1 MNSSISLTSIL
12 RLLVIF
18 LIMFILL
25 APFLW
30 ILLAS
35 FRPNMELI
43 RNQTLI
49 PQNLTIE
56 NYISLFAKSAYWQW
70 VINSTIVAIYTVVLS
85 LPLIV
90 AGAYSVYRTQYRG
103 RNVLSLFLLSVY
115 IFPTALLVVPIFKIF
130 DGLALVD
137 SHLGCALMNTAFA
150 VPFGIWLLQAF
161 LKSLP
166 PELEEAAAVDGIGR
180 IRTLFQIIIPQAA
193 PGIIA
198 IAMFAFIVSWTE
210 YLFAMT
216 LLLSNDLHTLPI
228 GLTGIVFGQYRVNW
242 GFAAA
247 GAVGSALPVFILFL
261 IVGRWFI
268 RGISAG
274 AIK

>member
-1 MNSSISLTSIL
+1 MNSSYSAISIL
-12 RLLVIF
+12 RLLVIV

-30 ILLAS
+30 ILIAS
-35 FRPNMELI
+35 FRPNMELV

-49 PQNLTIE
+49 PQNITLE
-56 NYISLFAKSAYWQW
+56 NYVSLFTKSAYWKW
-70 VINSTIVAIYTVVLS
+70 VINSFIVSLYTVILS

-90 AGAYSVYRTQYRG
+90 AGAYSVYRTQFRG
-103 RNVLSLFLLSVY
+103 RHVLSFFLLSVY

-130 DGLALVD
+130 NGLSLID

-161 LKSLP
+161 LRSLP
-166 PELEEAAAVDGIGR
+166 PELEEVAAVDGISK
-180 IRTLFQIIIPQAA
+180 IRTLFQIIIPQVA

>member
-1 MNSSISLTSIL
+1 MNSSYSAISIL
-12 RLLVIF
+12 RLLIIV

-30 ILLAS
+30 ILIAS

-49 PQNLTIE
+49 PQNITLE
-56 NYISLFAKSAYWQW
+56 NYVSLFAKSAYWKW
-70 VINSTIVAIYTVVLS
+70 VMNSFIVSLYTVILS

-90 AGAYSVYRTQYRG
+90 AGAYSVYRTQFWG
-103 RNVLSLFLLSVY
+103 RNVLSFFLLSVY

-130 DGLALVD
+130 NSLSLID
-137 SHLGCALMNTAFA
+137 SHLGVALMNTAFA

-161 LKSLP
+161 LRSLP
-166 PELEEAAAVDGIGR
+166 PELEEAAAVDGISK

-193 PGIIA
+193 PGIIS

-216 LLLSNDLHTLPI
+216 LLLSNDLHTLPV

>member
-12 RLLVIF
+12 RLLVIS
-18 LIMFILL
+18 LVMFILL

-49 PQNLTIE
+49 PQNITIE
-56 NYISLFAKSAYWQW
+56 NYISLFTKSAYWQW
-70 VINSTIVAIYTVVLS
+70 VINSTIVAIYTVILS

>member
-12 RLLVIF
+12 RLLVIS

-35 FRPNMELI
+35 FRPNMALI

-166 PELEEAAAVDGIGR
+166 PELEEAAAVDDIGR

>member
-12 RLLVIF
+12 RLIVIS

-49 PQNLTIE
+49 PQNITIE
-56 NYISLFAKSAYWQW
+56 NYISLFTKSSYWQW
-70 VINSTIVAIYTVVLS
+70 VINSTIVAVYTVILS

>member
-1 MNSSISLTSIL
+1 MNSSYSAISIL
-12 RLLVIF
+12 RLLVIV

-30 ILLAS
+30 ILIAS
-35 FRPNMELI
+35 FRPNMELV

-49 PQNLTIE
+49 PQNITLE
-56 NYISLFAKSAYWQW
+56 NYVSLFAKSAYWKW
-70 VINSTIVAIYTVVLS
+70 VINSFIVSLYTVILS

-90 AGAYSVYRTQYRG
+90 AGAYSVYRTQFRG
-103 RNVLSLFLLSVY
+103 RNVLSFFLLSVY

-130 DGLALVD
+130 NGLSLID

-161 LKSLP
+161 LRSLP
-166 PELEEAAAVDGIGR
+166 PELEEAAAVDGISK

-247 GAVGSALPVFILFL
+247 GAVGSTLPVFILFL

>member
-1 MNSSISLTSIL
+1 MNSSYSAISIL
-12 RLLVIF
+12 RLLVIV
-18 LIMFILL
+18 LIMFIFL

-30 ILLAS
+30 ILIAS
-35 FRPNMELI
+35 FRPNMELV

-49 PQNLTIE
+49 PQNITLE
-56 NYISLFAKSAYWQW
+56 NYVSLFTKSAYWKW
-70 VINSTIVAIYTVVLS
+70 VINSFIVSLYTVILS

-90 AGAYSVYRTQYRG
+90 AGAYSVYRTQFRG
-103 RNVLSLFLLSVY
+103 RHVLSFFLLSVY

-130 DGLALVD
+130 NGLSLID

-161 LKSLP
+161 LRSLP
-166 PELEEAAAVDGIGR
+166 PELEEVAAVDGISK
-180 IRTLFQIIIPQAA
+180 IRTLFQIIIPQVA

-216 LLLSNDLHTLPI
+216 ILLSNDLHTLPI

-261 IVGRWFI
+261 FVGRWFI

>member
-1 MNSSISLTSIL
+1 MNSSYSAISIL
-12 RLLVIF
+12 RLLVIV

-30 ILLAS
+30 ILIAS
-35 FRPNMELI
+35 FRPNMELV

-49 PQNLTIE
+49 PQNITLE
-56 NYISLFAKSAYWQW
+56 NYVSLFTKSAYWKW
-70 VINSTIVAIYTVVLS
+70 VINSFIVSLYTVILS

-90 AGAYSVYRTQYRG
+90 AGAYSVYRTQFRG
-103 RNVLSLFLLSVY
+103 RHVLSFFLLSVY

-130 DGLALVD
+130 NGLSLID
-137 SHLGCALMNTAFA
+137 SHLGVALMNTAFA

-161 LKSLP
+161 LRSLP
-166 PELEEAAAVDGIGR
+166 PELEEVAAVDGISK
-180 IRTLFQIIIPQAA
+180 IRTLFQIIIPQVA

-261 IVGRWFI
+261 FVGRWFI

>member
-12 RLLVIF
+12 RLIVIS

-49 PQNLTIE
+49 PQNITIE
-56 NYISLFAKSAYWQW
+56 NYISLFTKSAYWQW
-70 VINSTIVAIYTVVLS
+70 VINSTIVAVYTVILS

-274 AIK
+274 AFK

>member
-1 MNSSISLTSIL
+1 MNSSYSAISIL
-12 RLLVIF
+12 RLLIIV

-30 ILLAS
+30 ILIAS

-49 PQNLTIE
+49 PENITLE
-56 NYISLFAKSAYWQW
+56 NYVSLFAKSAYWKW
-70 VINSTIVAIYTVVLS
+70 VINSFIVSLYTVILS

-90 AGAYSVYRTQYRG
+90 AGAYSVYRTQFWG
-103 RNVLSLFLLSVY
+103 RNVLSFFLLSVY

-130 DGLALVD
+130 NSLSLID
-137 SHLGCALMNTAFA
+137 SHLGVALMNTAFA

-161 LKSLP
+161 LRSLP
-166 PELEEAAAVDGIGR
+166 PELEEAAAVDGISK

-193 PGIIA
+193 PGIIS

-210 YLFAMT
+210 YLFSMT
-216 LLLSNDLHTLPI
+216 LLLSNDLHTLPV

>member
-1 MNSSISLTSIL
+1 MNSSYSAISIL
-12 RLLVIF
+12 RLLVIA

-30 ILLAS
+30 ILIAS
-35 FRPNMELI
+35 FRPNMELV

-49 PQNLTIE
+49 PQNITLE
-56 NYISLFAKSAYWQW
+56 NYVSLFAKSSYWKW
-70 VINSTIVAIYTVVLS
+70 VINSSIVSVYTVILS

-90 AGAYSVYRTQYRG
+90 AGAYSVYRTQFRG
-103 RNVLSLFLLSVY
+103 RNVLSFFLLSVY

-130 DGLALVD
+130 DGLSLID

-161 LKSLP
+161 LRSLP
-166 PELEEAAAVDGIGR
+166 PELEEAAAVDGISKT
-180 IRTLFQIIIPQAA
+180 RTLFQIIIPQAA

>member
-12 RLLVIF
+12 RLLVIS

-56 NYISLFAKSAYWQW
+56 NYISLFAKSAYWKW

-216 LLLSNDLHTLPI
+216 LLLSNDLHPLPI

>member
-1 MNSSISLTSIL
+1 MNSSYSAISIL
-12 RLLVIF
+12 RLLVIV
-18 LIMFILL
+18 LIMFIFL

-30 ILLAS
+30 ILIAS
-35 FRPNMELI
+35 FRPNMELV

-49 PQNLTIE
+49 PQNITLE
-56 NYISLFAKSAYWQW
+56 NYVSLFTKSAYWKW
-70 VINSTIVAIYTVVLS
+70 VINSFIVSLYTVILS

-90 AGAYSVYRTQYRG
+90 AGAYSVYRTQFRG
-103 RNVLSLFLLSVY
+103 RHVLSFFLLSVY
-115 IFPTALLVVPIFKIF
+115 IFSTALLVVPIFKIF
-130 DGLALVD
+130 NGLSLID

-161 LKSLP
+161 LRSLP
-166 PELEEAAAVDGIGR
+166 PELEEVAAVDGISK
-180 IRTLFQIIIPQAA
+180 IRTLFQIIIPQVA

>member
-1 MNSSISLTSIL
+1 MNSSYSAISIL
-12 RLLVIF
+12 RILIIV

-30 ILLAS
+30 ILIAS
-35 FRPNMELI
+35 FRPNMELV

-49 PQNLTIE
+49 PQNITLE
-56 NYISLFAKSAYWQW
+56 NYVSLFAKSAYWKW
-70 VINSTIVAIYTVVLS
+70 VINSFIVSIYTVILS

-90 AGAYSVYRTQYRG
+90 AGAYSVYRTQFRG
-103 RNVLSLFLLSVY
+103 RNVLSFFLLSVY

-130 DGLALVD
+130 DGLSLID

-161 LKSLP
+161 LRSLP
-166 PELEEAAAVDGIGR
+166 PELEEAAAVDGISKT
-180 IRTLFQIIIPQAA
+180 RTLFQIIIPQAA

-247 GAVGSALPVFILFL
+247 GAVGSAIPVFILFL

>member
-12 RLLVIF
+12 RLLVIS

-49 PQNLTIE
+49 PQNITIE
-56 NYISLFAKSAYWQW
+56 NYISLFTKSAYWQW
-70 VINSTIVAIYTVVLS
+70 VINSTIVAIYTVILS
-85 LPLIV
+85 LPLIL

>member
-1 MNSSISLTSIL
+1 MNSSTSLTSIL
-12 RLLVIF
+12 RLLVIS

>member
-12 RLLVIF
+12 RLIVISLV
-18 LIMFILL
+18 MFILL

-49 PQNLTIE
+49 PQNITIE
-56 NYISLFAKSAYWQW
+56 NYISLFTKSAYWQW
-70 VINSTIVAIYTVVLS
+70 VINSTIVAIYTVILS

>member
-1 MNSSISLTSIL
+1 MNSSYSAISIF
-12 RLLVIF
+12 RLLVIV

-30 ILLAS
+30 ILIAS

-49 PQNLTIE
+49 PENITLE
-56 NYISLFAKSAYWQW
+56 NYVSLFAKSAYWKW
-70 VINSTIVAIYTVVLS
+70 VMNSFIVSLYTVILS

-90 AGAYSVYRTQYRG
+90 AGAYSVYRTQFWG
-103 RNVLSLFLLSVY
+103 RNVLSFFLLSVY

-130 DGLALVD
+130 NSLSLID
-137 SHLGCALMNTAFA
+137 SHLGVALMNTAFA

-161 LKSLP
+161 LRSLP
-166 PELEEAAAVDGIGR
+166 PELEEAAAVDGISK

-193 PGIIA
+193 PGIIS

-216 LLLSNDLHTLPI
+216 LLLSNDLHTLPV

>member
-1 MNSSISLTSIL
+1 
-12 RLLVIF
+12 
-18 LIMFILL
+18 
-25 APFLW
+25 
-30 ILLAS
+30 
-35 FRPNMELI
+35 MELI

-56 NYISLFAKSAYWQW
+56 NYISLFTKSAYWQW
-70 VINSTIVAIYTVVLS
+70 VINSTIVAIYTVILS

>member
-1 MNSSISLTSIL
+1 MNSSYSVISIL
-12 RLLVIF
+12 RLLVIV

-30 ILLAS
+30 ILIAS
-35 FRPNMELI
+35 FRPNMELV

-49 PQNLTIE
+49 PQNITLE
-56 NYISLFAKSAYWQW
+56 NYVSLFTKSAYWKW
-70 VINSTIVAIYTVVLS
+70 IINSSIVSIYTVILS

-90 AGAYSVYRTQYRG
+90 AGAYSVYRTQFRG
-103 RNVLSLFLLSVY
+103 RNVLSFFLLSVY

-130 DGLALVD
+130 DGLSLID

-161 LKSLP
+161 LRSLP
-166 PELEEAAAVDGIGR
+166 PELEEAAAVDGISKT
-180 IRTLFQIIIPQAA
+180 RTLFQIIIPQAA

-216 LLLSNDLHTLPI
+216 LLQSNDLHTLPI

>member
-1 MNSSISLTSIL
+1 ML
-12 RLLVIF
+12 
-18 LIMFILL
+18 
-25 APFLW
+25 
-30 ILLAS
+30 S
-35 FRPNMELI
+35 F
-43 RNQTLI
+43 
-49 PQNLTIE
+49 
-56 NYISLFAKSAYWQW
+56 
-70 VINSTIVAIYTVVLS
+70 
-85 LPLIV
+85 
-90 AGAYSVYRTQYRG
+90 
-103 RNVLSLFLLSVY
+103 FLLSVY

-130 DGLALVD
+130 DGLSLID

-161 LKSLP
+161 LRSLP
-166 PELEEAAAVDGIGR
+166 PELEEAAAVDGISR
-180 IRTLFQIIIPQAA
+180 TRTLFQIIIPQAA

>member
-1 MNSSISLTSIL
+1 MNSSYSAISIL
-12 RLLVIF
+12 RLLVIV

-30 ILLAS
+30 ILIAS
-35 FRPNMELI
+35 FRPNMELV

-49 PQNLTIE
+49 PQNITLE
-56 NYISLFAKSAYWQW
+56 NYVSLFAKSAYWKW
-70 VINSTIVAIYTVVLS
+70 VINSFIVSLYTVILS

-90 AGAYSVYRTQYRG
+90 AGAYSVYRTQFRG
-103 RNVLSLFLLSVY
+103 RHVLSFFLLSVY
-115 IFPTALLVVPIFKIF
+115 IFPTALLVGPIFKIF
-130 DGLALVD
+130 NGLSLID

-161 LKSLP
+161 LRSLP
-166 PELEEAAAVDGIGR
+166 PELEEVAAVDGISK
-180 IRTLFQIIIPQAA
+180 IRTLFQIIIPQVA

-261 IVGRWFI
+261 FVGRWFI

>member
-1 MNSSISLTSIL
+1 MNSSHSAISIL
-12 RLLVIF
+12 RLLVIV

-30 ILLAS
+30 ILIAS
-35 FRPNMELI
+35 FRPNMELV

-49 PQNLTIE
+49 PQNITLE
-56 NYISLFAKSAYWQW
+56 NYVSLFAKSSYWKW
-70 VINSTIVAIYTVVLS
+70 VINSFIVSIYTVILS

-90 AGAYSVYRTQYRG
+90 AGAYSVYRTQFRG
-103 RNVLSLFLLSVY
+103 RNVLSFFLLSVY

-130 DGLALVD
+130 DGLSLID

-161 LKSLP
+161 LRSLP
-166 PELEEAAAVDGIGR
+166 PELEEAAAVDGISKT
-180 IRTLFQIIIPQAA
+180 RTLFQIIIPQAA

>member
-1 MNSSISLTSIL
+1 MNSSYSAISIL
-12 RLLVIF
+12 RLLVIV

-30 ILLAS
+30 ILIAS
-35 FRPNMELI
+35 FRPNMELV

-49 PQNLTIE
+49 PQNITLE
-56 NYISLFAKSAYWQW
+56 NYVSLFAKSAYWKW
-70 VINSTIVAIYTVVLS
+70 VINSFIVSLYTVILS

-90 AGAYSVYRTQYRG
+90 AGAYSVYRTQFRG
-103 RNVLSLFLLSVY
+103 RNVLSFFLLSVY

-130 DGLALVD
+130 NGLSLID

-161 LKSLP
+161 LRSLP
-166 PELEEAAAVDGIGR
+166 PELEEVAAVDGISK

-261 IVGRWFI
+261 FVGRWFI

>member
-1 MNSSISLTSIL
+1 MNSSYSAISIL
-12 RLLVIF
+12 RLLVIV

-30 ILLAS
+30 ILIAS
-35 FRPNMELI
+35 FRPNMELV

-49 PQNLTIE
+49 PQNITLE
-56 NYISLFAKSAYWQW
+56 NYVSLFTKSAYWKW
-70 VINSTIVAIYTVVLS
+70 VINSFIVSLYTVILS

-90 AGAYSVYRTQYRG
+90 AGAYSVYRTQFRG
-103 RNVLSLFLLSVY
+103 RHVLSFFLLSVY

-130 DGLALVD
+130 NGLSLID

-161 LKSLP
+161 LRSLP
-166 PELEEAAAVDGIGR
+166 PELEEVAAVDGISK
-180 IRTLFQIIIPQAA
+180 IRTLFQIIIPQVA

-261 IVGRWFI
+261 FVGRWFI

>member
-1 MNSSISLTSIL
+1 MNSSYSAISIL
-12 RLLVIF
+12 RLLVIV

-30 ILLAS
+30 ILIAS
-35 FRPNMELI
+35 FRPNMELV

-49 PQNLTIE
+49 PQNITLE
-56 NYISLFAKSAYWQW
+56 NYVSLFAKSAYWKW
-70 VINSTIVAIYTVVLS
+70 IINSSIVSIYTVILS

-90 AGAYSVYRTQYRG
+90 AGAYSVYRTQFRG
-103 RNVLSLFLLSVY
+103 RNVLSFFLLSVY

-130 DGLALVD
+130 DGLSLID

-161 LKSLP
+161 LRSLP
-166 PELEEAAAVDGIGR
+166 PELEEAAAVDGISKT
-180 IRTLFQIIIPQAA
+180 RTLFQIIIPQAA

>member
-1 MNSSISLTSIL
+1 MNSSYSVISIL
-12 RLLVIF
+12 RLLVIV

-30 ILLAS
+30 ILIAS
-35 FRPNMELI
+35 FRPNMELV

-49 PQNLTIE
+49 PQNITLE
-56 NYISLFAKSAYWQW
+56 NYVSLFTKSAYWKW
-70 VINSTIVAIYTVVLS
+70 IINSSIVSIYTVILS

-90 AGAYSVYRTQYRG
+90 AGAYSVYRTQFRG
-103 RNVLSLFLLSVY
+103 RNVLSFFLLSVY

-130 DGLALVD
+130 DGLSLID
-137 SHLGCALMNTAFA
+137 SHLGCARMNTAFA

-161 LKSLP
+161 LRSLP
-166 PELEEAAAVDGIGR
+166 PELEEAAAVDGISKT
-180 IRTLFQIIIPQAA
+180 RTLFQIIIPQAA

>member
-1 MNSSISLTSIL
+1 MNSSISLSSIL
-12 RLLVIF
+12 RLIVIS

-49 PQNLTIE
+49 PQNITIE
-56 NYISLFAKSAYWQW
+56 NYISLFTKSAYWQW
-70 VINSTIVAIYTVVLS
+70 VINSTIVAIYTVILS

>member
-1 MNSSISLTSIL
+1 MNSSFSAISIL
-12 RLLVIF
+12 RLLVIV

-30 ILLAS
+30 ILIAS
-35 FRPNMELI
+35 FRPNMELV

-49 PQNLTIE
+49 PQNITLE
-56 NYISLFAKSAYWQW
+56 NYVSLFAKSSYWKW
-70 VINSTIVAIYTVVLS
+70 VINSSIVSIYTVILS

-90 AGAYSVYRTQYRG
+90 AGAYSVYRTQFRG
-103 RNVLSLFLLSVY
+103 RNVLSFFLLSVY

-130 DGLALVD
+130 DGLSLID

-161 LKSLP
+161 LRSLP
-166 PELEEAAAVDGIGR
+166 PELEEAAAVDGISKT
-180 IRTLFQIIIPQAA
+180 RTLFQIIIPQAA

>member
-12 RLLVIF
+12 RLLVIS

-150 VPFGIWLLQAF
+150 VPFGIWLLHAF

-166 PELEEAAAVDGIGR
+166 PELEEADDVDGIGR

>member
-1 MNSSISLTSIL
+1 MNSSFSAISIL
-12 RLLVIF
+12 RLLVVV

-30 ILLAS
+30 ILIAS
-35 FRPNMELI
+35 FRPNMELV

-49 PQNLTIE
+49 PQNITLE
-56 NYISLFAKSAYWQW
+56 NYVSLFAKSAYWKW
-70 VINSTIVAIYTVVLS
+70 IINSSIVSIYTVILS

-90 AGAYSVYRTQYRG
+90 AGAYSVYRTQFKG
-103 RNVLSLFLLSVY
+103 RNVLSFFLLSVY

-130 DGLALVD
+130 DGLSLID

-161 LKSLP
+161 LRSLP
-166 PELEEAAAVDGIGR
+166 PELEEAAAVDGISKT
-180 IRTLFQIIIPQAA
+180 RTLFQIIIPQAA

-247 GAVGSALPVFILFL
+247 GAVGSAIPVFILFL

>member
-12 RLLVIF
+12 RLIVIS
-18 LIMFILL
+18 LILFFLL

-30 ILLAS
+30 IMLAS

-49 PQNLTIE
+49 PQNITIE
-56 NYISLFAKSAYWQW
+56 NYISLFTKSAYWQW
-70 VINSTIVAIYTVVLS
+70 VINSTIVAIYTVILS

-130 DGLALVD
+130 DGFALVD

-228 GLTGIVFGQYRVNW
+228 GLTGIVFGQYRVIW

>member
-1 MNSSISLTSIL
+1 MNSSYSAISIL
-12 RLLVIF
+12 RLLVIV

-30 ILLAS
+30 ILIAS
-35 FRPNMELI
+35 FRPNMELV

-49 PQNLTIE
+49 PQNITLE
-56 NYISLFAKSAYWQW
+56 NYVSLFAKSAYWKW
-70 VINSTIVAIYTVVLS
+70 VINSFIVSLYTVILS

-90 AGAYSVYRTQYRG
+90 AGAYSVYRTQFRG
-103 RNVLSLFLLSVY
+103 RNVLSFFLLSVY

-130 DGLALVD
+130 DGLSLID

-161 LKSLP
+161 LRSLP
-166 PELEEAAAVDGIGR
+166 PELEEAAAVDGISKT
-180 IRTLFQIIIPQAA
+180 RTLFQIIIPQAA

-247 GAVGSALPVFILFL
+247 GAVGSTLPVFILFL

>member
-1 MNSSISLTSIL
+1 MNSSHSAISIL
-12 RLLVIF
+12 RLLVIV

-30 ILLAS
+30 ILIAS
-35 FRPNMELI
+35 FRPNMELV

-49 PQNLTIE
+49 PQNITLE
-56 NYISLFAKSAYWQW
+56 NYVSLFAKSAYWKW
-70 VINSTIVAIYTVVLS
+70 VINSFIVSIYTVILS

-90 AGAYSVYRTQYRG
+90 AGAYSVYRTQFRG
-103 RNVLSLFLLSVY
+103 RNVLSFFLLSVY

-130 DGLALVD
+130 NGLSLID

-161 LKSLP
+161 LRSLP
-166 PELEEAAAVDGIGR
+166 PELEEAAAVDGISK

>member
-1 MNSSISLTSIL
+1 MNFSYSAISIL
-12 RLLVIF
+12 RLLVIV

-30 ILLAS
+30 ILIAS
-35 FRPNMELI
+35 FRPNMELV

-49 PQNLTIE
+49 PQNITLE
-56 NYISLFAKSAYWQW
+56 NYVSLFAKSAYWKW
-70 VINSTIVAIYTVVLS
+70 VINSFIVSIYTVILS

-90 AGAYSVYRTQYRG
+90 AGAYSVYRTQFRG
-103 RNVLSLFLLSVY
+103 RNVLSFFLLSVY

-130 DGLALVD
+130 DGLSLID

-161 LKSLP
+161 LRSLP
-166 PELEEAAAVDGIGR
+166 PELEEAAAVDGISKT
-180 IRTLFQIIIPQAA
+180 RTLFQIIIPQAA

>member
-1 MNSSISLTSIL
+1 MNSSHSAISIL
-12 RLLVIF
+12 RLLVIV

-30 ILLAS
+30 ILIAS
-35 FRPNMELI
+35 FRPNMELG

-49 PQNLTIE
+49 PQNITLE
-56 NYISLFAKSAYWQW
+56 NYVSLFAKSAYWKW
-70 VINSTIVAIYTVVLS
+70 IINSSIVSIYTVILS

-90 AGAYSVYRTQYRG
+90 AGAYSVYRTQFKG
-103 RNVLSLFLLSVY
+103 RNVLSFFLLSVY

-130 DGLALVD
+130 DGLSLID

-161 LKSLP
+161 LRSLP
-166 PELEEAAAVDGIGR
+166 PELEEAAAVDGISKT
-180 IRTLFQIIIPQAA
+180 RTLFQIIIPQAA

-247 GAVGSALPVFILFL
+247 GAVGSAIPVFILFL

>member
-12 RLLVIF
+12 RLIVIS

-43 RNQTLI
+43 RNQTII
-49 PQNLTIE
+49 PQNITIE
-56 NYISLFAKSAYWQW
+56 NYISLFTKSAYWQW
-70 VINSTIVAIYTVVLS
+70 VINSTIVAIYTVILS

>member
-1 MNSSISLTSIL
+1 MNSSIYLTSIL
-12 RLLVIF
+12 RLIVISLV
-18 LIMFILL
+18 MFILL

-49 PQNLTIE
+49 PQNITIE
-56 NYISLFAKSAYWQW
+56 NYISLFTKSAYWQW
-70 VINSTIVAIYTVVLS
+70 VINSTIVAVYTVILS

>member
-1 MNSSISLTSIL
+1 MNSSYSAISIL
-12 RLLVIF
+12 RLLVIV

-30 ILLAS
+30 ILIAS

-49 PQNLTIE
+49 PQNITLE
-56 NYISLFAKSAYWQW
+56 NYVSLFAKSAYWKW
-70 VINSTIVAIYTVVLS
+70 VINSFIVSLYTVILS

-90 AGAYSVYRTQYRG
+90 AGAYSVYRTQFWG
-103 RNVLSLFLLSVY
+103 RNVLSFFLLSVY

-130 DGLALVD
+130 NSLSLID
-137 SHLGCALMNTAFA
+137 SHLGVALMNTAFA

-161 LKSLP
+161 LRSLP
-166 PELEEAAAVDGIGR
+166 PELEEAAAVDGISK

-193 PGIIA
+193 PGIIS

-216 LLLSNDLHTLPI
+216 LLLSNDLHTLPV

>member
-1 MNSSISLTSIL
+1 MNSSYSAISIL
-12 RLLVIF
+12 RLLVIV

-30 ILLAS
+30 ILIAS
-35 FRPNMELI
+35 FRPNMELV

-49 PQNLTIE
+49 PLNITLE
-56 NYISLFAKSAYWQW
+56 NYVSLFAKSAYWKW
-70 VINSTIVAIYTVVLS
+70 IINSSIVSIYTVILS

-90 AGAYSVYRTQYRG
+90 AGAYSVYRTQFRG
-103 RNVLSLFLLSVY
+103 RNVLSFFLLSVY

-130 DGLALVD
+130 DGLSLID

-161 LKSLP
+161 LRSLP
-166 PELEEAAAVDGIGR
+166 PELEEAAAVDGISKT
-180 IRTLFQIIIPQAA
+180 RTLFQIIIPQAA